1 MDPDLSR
8 KGLVPSRGV
17 VLFEDFCRHTGLDPA
32 TVEDLMRSE
41 LLESS
46 LWTKETKRPF
56 GIFDD
61 ELPSREAL
69 AAMGLPVRDDY
80 DPEALRTYEM
90 PADDDDPAWRGFP
103 NTHRAPM

>member
-1 MDPDLSR
+1 M
-8 KGLVPSRGV
+8 

-32 TVEDLMRSE
+32 TVEELMRSE
-41 LLESS
+41 LLDGS

-69 AAMGLPVRDDY
+69 AAMGLPVRHDY
-80 DPEALRTYEM
+80 DPEAHRSFEE
-90 PADDDDPAWRGFP
+90 DPDA
-103 NTHRAPM
+103 